1 MATTSLVTGRV
12 VPEKP
17 KSTFFEKVK
26 KQKELVL
33 ITIPFIVYFFIFN
46 YLPLWGLTMAF
57 QNYKPYRTFWEQEWV
72 GFKHFQKLFSD
83 SHFYRVL
90 RNTLAMSFINLV
102 LGFVTAI
109 AFALLL
115 NEIPKQLFGFKRVVQ
130 TISYMPHFLSW
141 IIVCGLV
148 SNILSM
154 DDGII
159 NNLLVSL
166 GLVKEK
172 IHFLGKPDYF
182 WWVVGFTNVWKSMGW
197 NSIIYLAAITSIDP
211 CLYEAAA
218 IDGYGRFGR
227 MWHITLPGI
236 KSTIII
242 LLIMNAGWILN
253 AGFEIQYILGSNGL
267 VLDVSETI
275 DIYVLKKGFAGTA
288 GSGFAF
294 GTAAGMF
301 KTVCSAAIL
310 ITCNKISSWLGEE
323 RLV

>member
-1 MATTSLVTGRV
+1 MITNKLNTKTEFVDISPRSDFFKLVC
-12 VPEKP
+12 
-17 KSTFFEKVK
+17 
-26 KQKELVL
+26 KQKELTL
-33 ITIPFIVYFFIFN
+33 ISIPFFVYFLIFS

-57 QNYKPYRTFWEQEWV
+57 QNYKPARSFFEQEWV
-72 GFKHFQKLFSD
+72 GFRHFKNLFTD
-83 SHFYRVL
+83 PDFFRVM
-90 RNTLAMSFINLV
+90 RNTLGMSIINLA

-115 NEIPKQLFGFKRVVQ
+115 NELSGGLYRFKRVVQ

-154 DDGII
+154 DSGIL
-159 NNLLVSL
+159 NELLLKL
-166 GLVKEK
+166 GLIKEK
-172 IHFLGKPDYF
+172 IHFMGEPGYF
-182 WWVVGFTNVWKSMGW
+182 WWIVGFTNVWKSMGW

-211 CLYEAAA
+211 ALYEAAA

-227 MWHITLPGI
+227 MWNITLPGI

-253 AGFEIQYILGSNGL
+253 AGFEVQYILGTNGL

-275 DIYVLKKGFAGTA
+275 DIFVLKRGFGRS
-288 GSGFAF
+288 GGFAF

-301 KTVCSAAIL
+301 KTVVSAVIL
-310 ITCNKISSWLGEE
+310 LLCNKIAGWVGEE
-323 RLV
+323 KLV

>member
-1 MATTSLVTGRV
+1 METINANLDTVKAVKRPRSEFYR
-12 VPEKP
+12 
-17 KSTFFEKVK
+17 KVS
-26 KQKELVL
+26 KQKELIL
-33 ITIPFIVYFFIFN
+33 ISIPFFVYIFIFS

-57 QNYKPYRTFWEQEWV
+57 QNYKPQKKFFEQEWV
-72 GFKHFQKLFSD
+72 GFKHFQNLFTD
-83 SHFYRVL
+83 PDFFRVM
-90 RNTLAMSFINLV
+90 RNTLAMSIINLV

-109 AFALLL
+109 AFALIL
-115 NEIPKQLFGFKRVVQ
+115 NELTSEFIGFKRVVQ

-154 DDGII
+154 DSGIL
-159 NNLLVSL
+159 NELLVSL

-172 IHFLGKPDYF
+172 VHFLGEPKYF
-182 WWVVGFTNVWKSMGW
+182 WWIVGFANVWKSMGW

-211 CLYEAAA
+211 ALYEAAA

-227 MWHITLPGI
+227 MWHVTLPGI
-236 KSTIII
+236 KSTIIV

-253 AGFEIQYILGSNGL
+253 AGFEVQYILGTNGL

-275 DIYVLKKGFAGTA
+275 DIFVLKRGFGRT
-288 GSGFAF
+288 SGFAF

-301 KTVCSAAIL
+301 KTVVSAAVL
-310 ITCNKISSWLGEE
+310 LLCNKIAGWVGEE